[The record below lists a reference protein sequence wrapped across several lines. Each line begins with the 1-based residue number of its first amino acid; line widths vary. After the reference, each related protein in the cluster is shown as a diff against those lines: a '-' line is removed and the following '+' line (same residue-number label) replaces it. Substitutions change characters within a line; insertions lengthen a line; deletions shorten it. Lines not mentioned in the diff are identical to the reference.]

1 LSRQLSETEGTM
13 ARCPQCSGY
22 LLYEPEFPETPA
34 RYKCMACGWMVS
46 DPNFRKEQPR
56 YFPPDSV
63 DKRIEWQRED
73 PGYDLYEPKSAAC
86 QLGISESFF
95 KYSVKHDSSALVIMG
110 WGLIACNTPALQ
122 AWWDG
127 KNHHR

>member
-1 LSRQLSETEGTM
+1 VEEIMKCPHCGGFLRQ
-13 ARCPQCSGY
+13 
-22 LLYEPEFPETPA
+22 EPEFLEMPGRLT
-34 RYKCMACGWMVS
+34 CIMCGWMVS

-63 DKRIEWQRED
+63 DRRIDWQQKH
-73 PGYDLYEPKSAAC
+73 PGCDLYEAQSAAS
-86 QLGISESFF
+86 QLGISVSYL
-95 KYSVKHDSSALVIMG
+95 KYSIRTDSSAPVLME
-110 WGLIACNTPALQ
+110 WGMLACNTPALQ